1 MRDPGQQSRTMKALA
16 PRFPTVFALLI
27 SLCAAAKGQ
36 GTAPQAA
43 LAEADRLAMLYN
55 WARALPLYAEA
66 ETGFRRLNDAKGVL
80 EARLGRLR
88 AEAYEEPPPALAAE
102 VEGDLRNPI
111 IQGDATLMLRCLA
124 AKAAIEEEVN
134 EDYSR
139 PTWEKIQELA

>member
-1 MRDPGQQSRTMKALA
+1 MEVRARFLSAAFVLLLVLPASKGAQSSEPAT
-16 PRFPTVFALLI
+16 I
-27 SLCAAAKGQ
+27 
-36 GTAPQAA
+36 

-55 WARALPLYAEA
+55 WPRALPLYAEA

>member
-1 MRDPGQQSRTMKALA
+1 MKALA

-43 LAEADRLAMLYN
+43 LAEADRLAMLYS
-55 WARALPLYAEA
+55 WPRALPLYADA
-66 ETGFRRLNDAKGVL
+66 ETGFRRLNNAKGVL
-80 EARLGRLR
+80 EARLGWLR
-88 AEAYEEPPPALAAE
+88 AEAYEEPSQALAAE
-102 VEGDLRNPI
+102 VDRDLRSPI
-111 IQGDATLMLRCLA
+111 VQGDAGLMLRCLA